1 MNGNALH
8 LLRLAAGLSLEDL
21 GEHTGIRPGKLARW
35 ETESPPRVGS
45 DTYSRLADALVNRLP
60 MTKSQIVE
68 ALLFGRTDE
77 RDSKLGYV
85 LRQLE
90 KQEERIRWLE
100 EAIQLADGEGSF
112 RRLAELLREIEKGR
126 PEPIRL
132 AYPFTWRS
140 KSGGRR

>member
-21 GEHTGIRPGKLARW
+21 GELTGIRPGKLARW
-35 ETESPPRVGS
+35 EAESPPRVGS
-45 DTYSRLADALVNRLP
+45 DTYSRLADALVGKLP

-77 RDSKLGYV
+77 RDNKLGYV

-90 KQEERIRWLE
+90 KQEERIRRLE
-100 EAIQLADGEGSF
+100 KTVQLTLEVHFRQLAE
-112 RRLAELLREIEKGR
+112 REREIEKRGL
-126 PEPIRL
+126 E
-132 AYPFTWRS
+132 A
-140 KSGGRR
+140 KG

>member
-21 GEHTGIRPGKLARW
+21 GELTGIRPGKLARW

-90 KQEERIRWLE
+90 KQEERIRRLE

-112 RRLAELLREIEKGR
+112 RRLAERMKEIEKGW
-126 PEPIRL
+126 I
-132 AYPFTWRS
+132 
-140 KSGGRR
+140 SGVANRG

>member
-21 GEHTGIRPGKLARW
+21 GELTGIRPGKLARW
-35 ETESPPRVGS
+35 EAESPPRVGS
-45 DTYSRLADALVNRLP
+45 DTYSRLADALVGKLP

-77 RDSKLGYV
+77 RDNKLGYV

-90 KQEERIRWLE
+90 KQEERLGELE
-100 EAIQLADGEGSF
+100 GRVSYLHQ
-112 RRLAELLREIEKGR
+112 LLRLQAGA
-126 PEPIRL
+126 PLTLATL
-132 AYPFTWRS
+132 AYPQKWGVS
-140 KSGGRR
+140 DG